1 MGENPRDIQERIE
14 DTREQMGE
22 TVEALAHK
30 ADVPGRIKG
39 SVADKKDAITEKV
52 SGAKDKITGGASNAH
67 DSTGAVADQAKTKA
81 RQGVGIAKENPLGLA
96 VGSLAAGFIIGIVLP
111 STRVEDERIGAVAD
125 QVKDHAREI
134 GGEAIEHGKEVAQD
148 VAHTATQTAKD
159 AGSQHADELR
169 ESISHKTSTVNG

>member
-52 SGAKDKITGGASNAH
+52 AGAKDKITGGASNAH

-96 VGSLAAGFIIGIVLP
+96 AGSLAAGFIVGILVP
-111 STRVEDERIGAVAD
+111 STRVEDERIGPTAD

-134 GGEAIEHGKEVAQD
+134 GSEAIEHGKDIAQD

-159 AGSQHADELR
+159 AGSHHADELR
-169 ESISHKTSTVNG
+169 ESVSQTTSTI

>member
-39 SVADKKDAITEKV
+39 SVADKKDALAEKV
-52 SGAKDKITGGASNAH
+52 SGAKDKLTGGASNAQ

-81 RQGVGIAKENPLGLA
+81 SQGVGIAKENPLGLA
-96 VGSLAAGFIIGIVLP
+96 VGSLAVGYIVGMLIP
-111 STRVEDERIGAVAD
+111 STRVEDERIGPVAD
-125 QVKDHAREI
+125 HVKDQAREI
-134 GGEAIEHGKEVAQD
+134 GDEAIEHGKD
-148 VAHTATQTAKD
+148 VAHAAAQTAKD
-159 AGSQHADELR
+159 AGSQLR
-169 ESISHKTSTVNG
+169 ESVTQATSTV